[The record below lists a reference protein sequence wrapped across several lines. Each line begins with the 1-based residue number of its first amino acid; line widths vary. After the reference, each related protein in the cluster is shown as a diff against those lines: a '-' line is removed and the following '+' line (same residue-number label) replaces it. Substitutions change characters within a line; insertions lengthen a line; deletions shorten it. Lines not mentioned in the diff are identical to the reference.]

1 MMVEGEPGIGS
12 SEAPQAGE
20 LAGKDDPDVDRPVG
34 SLPRRLSVWS
44 TSAVLIG
51 STIGSGIFRVP
62 SVAADQGG
70 SLGAVAVLWVTG
82 AVLTLFGALTVAE
95 LAALFPRPG
104 GIYVYLK
111 EAFGPIPAFL
121 FGWTRLLVVQPALL
135 GGIALIFA
143 AYSATFI
150 PLSEG
155 QLRGVAVA
163 AILLVGGAN
172 YRSLSWGAAIQN
184 VSTLAK
190 VLALVGLAAVIFL
203 LADPG
208 AGAFGDPVRLEPTG
222 WSSFGVALIAVL
234 WAYDG
239 WADATYVAGE
249 VRDPERALPRA
260 LVGGFA
266 VVVFV
271 YLLLNA
277 AYLFALP
284 LEEMARSELVA
295 ADAASVVLG
304 GAGAAV
310 VAGLVLLSTFGAL
323 NGTMMSGPRV
333 FFALGRDG
341 LFFHRFGAVHPT
353 GRTPHIAILLASALG
368 VAYVSVRSFEELAEA
383 FILGLW
389 PFFMLAVWG
398 VFRLRR
404 TRPDLVRPY
413 RTWGYPLVP
422 LLFLLA
428 SGAMLL
434 NALLAQPLSTL
445 FSFGVIASG
454 FPAYWIWKRTVR
466 P

>member
-1 MMVEGEPGIGS
+1 MAEREPATESAEMRPPGKR
-12 SEAPQAGE
+12 APKA
-20 LAGKDDPDVDRPVG
+20 DPDAGQPAG

-62 SVAADQGG
+62 SIAADQGG
-70 SLGAVAVLWVTG
+70 SLGAVAALWVTG

-150 PLSEG
+150 PLSER
-155 QLRGVAVA
+155 QIRGIAVA
-163 AILLVGGAN
+163 AILMVGGAN

-184 VSTLAK
+184 VSTVAK
-190 VLALVGLAAVIFL
+190 VLALVGLASVIFL
-203 LADPG
+203 LGDPE
-208 AGAFGDPVRLEPTG
+208 AGAFGDPVRLETARWG
-222 WSSFGVALIAVL
+222 SFGVALIAVL

-249 VRDPERALPRA
+249 VRDPERSLPRA

-277 AYLFALP
+277 AYLFVLP

-333 FFALGRDG
+333 FFALGQDG
-341 LFFHRFGAVHPT
+341 LFFRRIGAVHPT
-353 GRTPHIAILLASALG
+353 GKTPHVAILLATTLG
-368 VAYVSVRSFEELAEA
+368 VAHVSVRSFEELAET

-389 PFFMLAVWG
+389 PFFMLAVWA

-413 RTWGYPLVP
+413 RTWGYPVVP
-422 LLFLLA
+422 FLFLLV

-445 FSFGVIASG
+445 YSFGVIASG
-454 FPAYWIWKRTVR
+454 FPVYWVWKRKSR